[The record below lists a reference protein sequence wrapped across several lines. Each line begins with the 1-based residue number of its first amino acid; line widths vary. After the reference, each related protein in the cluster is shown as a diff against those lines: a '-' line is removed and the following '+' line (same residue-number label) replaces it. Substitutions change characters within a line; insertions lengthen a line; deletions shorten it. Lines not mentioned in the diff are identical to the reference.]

1 MTFSD
6 AGSAYSGVNLKKNP
20 SSPRTLFSGGMSVV
34 ATLCALLA
42 VIPLVAVLSYIIF
55 KGAQYLSPTL
65 FTRLPPPPLG
75 AIGGFGNAFLGTL
88 MTVGIASLIS
98 IPFGILA
105 SIFLSEFAKDTEAP
119 EENWIDFA
127 VNVLAGVPSIVMGT
141 FAWAILV
148 FTTKTYSA
156 VAAGV
161 ALAVLMLPTIVRTAS
176 EALEAVPKDYRQAAV
191 GLGASKIDT
200 VMKIVLPAAV
210 PAILTGVM
218 LAVARAIGET
228 APVLFTALFS
238 QFWNRTVWE
247 PTATMSMLVYSFAQV
262 PYRNQQ
268 NLAWAAALVLVAL
281 VLFLNILARTITSRR
296 GKTR

>member
-6 AGSAYSGVNLKKNP
+6 IGSTSSGINLKKNS
-20 SSPRTLFSGGMSVV
+20 SSPRTMFSAGMSVLAV
-34 ATLCALLA
+34 VCALLA

-55 KGAQYLSPTL
+55 KGAQYLSPSL
-65 FTRLPPPPLG
+65 FTQLPPPPLG
-75 AIGGFGNAFLGTL
+75 KIGGFGNAFIGTL
-88 MTVGIASLIS
+88 LTVGIASLIA

-105 SIFLSEFAKDTEAP
+105 AIFLSEFAKDTDAP

-127 VNVLAGVPSIVMGT
+127 VNILAGVPSIVMGT

-176 EALEAVPKDYRQAAV
+176 EALESVPNDYRQASV
-191 GLGASKIDT
+191 GLGASKLDT
-200 VMKIVLPAAV
+200 TLQIVLPAAI

-238 QFWNRTVWE
+238 QFWNRGVWE
-247 PTATMSMLVYSFAQV
+247 PTATMSMLVFSFAQV
-262 PYRNQQ
+262 PYKNQQ

-281 VLFLNILARTITSRR
+281 VLFLNILARSITSRR